1 MLLGFGFRIRH
12 PFFPG
17 LPAIPAGSAR
27 GRSLA
32 LAGTVAE
39 LMAAARRGV
48 VVRRAIYVLI
58 RPGEPFLADAGRDHL
73 WEAFGV
79 PAFALVLDAAGH
91 PTAWE
96 CEAQNGLHRAA
107 AALPA
112 GLNYTAR
119 LEQSPCECGRPGER
133 VFFEEP
139 TELAIAADAAP
150 RR

>member
-1 MLLGFGFRIRH
+1 MLGFGSRIRH

-32 LAGTVAE
+32 LAGTVEE

-58 RPGEPFLADAGRDHL
+58 RPDEPFLADAHRDRL

-79 PAFALVLDAAGH
+79 PAFALVLDAAGR
-91 PTAWE
+91 PAAWE
-96 CEAQNGLHRAA
+96 CETQNGLHRAA
-107 AALPA
+107 AALPPDF
-112 GLNYTAR
+112 NHTVR
-119 LEQSPCECGRPGER
+119 LELSPCECGRPGER

-139 TELAIAADAAP
+139 AELAIAADVAP